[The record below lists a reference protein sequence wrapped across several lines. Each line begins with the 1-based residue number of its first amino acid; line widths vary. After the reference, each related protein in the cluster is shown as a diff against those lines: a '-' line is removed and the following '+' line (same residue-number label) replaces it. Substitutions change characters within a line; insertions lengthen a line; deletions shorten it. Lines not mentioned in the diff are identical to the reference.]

1 MSLLTL
7 KICRK
12 QFPFLHSLVSFCII
26 LFRRR
31 TPDCLSPFLSTPPVI
46 ATTSWWGWSRWWSWG
61 WWRWRWHLMMTKTSR
76 RCHCRGWWP
85 QEVGDNYIKKPGI
98 GLRTRR
104 EVTFVRFM
112 LITPPQWK
120 QTDAW
125 MGWKHSFIFCLL
137 QIVQIH
143 FRLFQNKKLCKYAF
157 NSRHKV
163 EGRHPRMLNLVIRAE
178 SPEPEA

>member
-7 KICRK
+7 KICWK

-46 ATTSWWGWSRWWSWG
+46 ATK
-61 WWRWRWHLMMTKTSR
+61 LMMMILVNIILVMTKTSR
-76 RCHCRGWWP
+76 WCHCRGWWP

-143 FRLFQNKKLCKYAF
+143 FRLFQNKKLCKYTF